1 MICKNI
7 AAKLPVLAIC
17 RIELLGPQAP
27 LDLRQASSFQ
37 YLVVEGLRISDVL
50 SASFQIQGAPRD
62 VVVFQVMMGDGF
74 VAWDG
79 QSFLLGRASIDGFGF
94 SGDG

>member
-1 MICKNI
+1 LNDP
-7 AAKLPVLAIC
+7 A
-17 RIELLGPQAP
+17 
-27 LDLRQASSFQ
+27 
-37 YLVVEGLRISDVL
+37 VL
-50 SASFQIQGAPRD
+50 SASFQIQGAPHD